1 MGRAIND
8 GRGRLGGRA
17 KGTPNKP
24 QTPFGVWAEDV
35 LTKNRR
41 YIENQVNAP
50 TTSGAAALLSAL
62 VVAAS
67 IDRLTAQ
74 LASLSPQDSGTA
86 TKQAAQ

>member
-1 MGRAIND
+1 MGRTVND

-24 QTPFGVWAEDV
+24 QASFGVWAEG
-35 LTKNRR
+35 LLSKNRR
-41 YIENQVNAP
+41 FIESQVNAP
-50 TTSGAAALLSAL
+50 TAPGAAALLSAL

-74 LASLSPQDSGTA
+74 LAGLAPQDSGTA
-86 TKQAAQ
+86 EQSAQ